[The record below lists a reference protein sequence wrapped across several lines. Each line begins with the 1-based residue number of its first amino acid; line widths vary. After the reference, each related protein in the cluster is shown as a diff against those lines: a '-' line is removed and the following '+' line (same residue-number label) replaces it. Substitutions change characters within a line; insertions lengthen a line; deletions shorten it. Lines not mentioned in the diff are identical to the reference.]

1 MTGLPPKPV
10 ILCATAF
17 LSPALIPGQPS
28 PKQKREGNGQLR
40 SIPNAARRGAE
51 AQSPAGVPE
60 MRIARH
66 QLRGETPEREQLLAM
81 LEMRRCVE
89 PVATD
94 RARRALPMT
103 AHPAAFLSDVAV
115 QLQELIEAIDRRLP
129 QVQRAGEATIAN
141 AAVRL
146 RLEAV
151 KRLGEIERELA
162 SRES

>member
-1 MTGLPPKPV
+1 MTKPAAETCHTV
-10 ILCATAF
+10 CHGFPEPCPNSGA
-17 LSPALIPGQPS
+17 ALT
-28 PKQKREGNGQLR
+28 KAKREGNGQLR
-40 SIPNAARRGAE
+40 SIPNAARRGAQ

-66 QLRGETPEREQLLAM
+66 QLGGETTQRQQLLAM

-94 RARRALPMT
+94 RAWRTLPMT